1 MQEVVTLV
9 RSAAS
14 PCSSPRSVDEN
25 TVKMITLY
33 SRMPKMAARNSTS

>member
-1 MQEVVTLV
+1 
-9 RSAAS
+9 
-14 PCSSPRSVDEN
+14 VDEN